1 MSRPSFRATAIF
13 SLLVVLSSASVAHAT
28 HIRSTVERRQHAN
41 RGFFVS
47 THHYTLRYQPAV
59 SPWQANASLF
69 GTASPAASEG
79 TATTSVQTETPAR

>member
-47 THHYTLRYQPAV
+47 THHYTHRYQPAATPWQSNASRFGTV
-59 SPWQANASLF
+59 SPTTN
-69 GTASPAASEG
+69 GIPT
-79 TATTSVQTETPAR
+79 TTSLQTVTPSR